1 VTSTASERLREAV
14 SDALRCWE
22 PRRIVYN
29 LVLALIVLAYF
40 AVSWPAS
47 LKAVS
52 VEGVLVVFV
61 LAVLA
66 NVCYCAAYLADV
78 FVQVS
83 GFREAWQKWRFVLF
97 VIGVAFAAVITRW
110 FVLGFFTS
118 PPGGE
123 ARCRRSPRTSSA

>member
-14 SDALRCWE
+14 FDALRCWE

-83 GFREAWQKWRFVLF
+83 GFGEAWQKWRFVLF
-97 VIGVAFAAVITRW
+97 VIGVACAAVITRW

-118 PPGGE
+118 PPGG
-123 ARCRRSPRTSSA
+123 